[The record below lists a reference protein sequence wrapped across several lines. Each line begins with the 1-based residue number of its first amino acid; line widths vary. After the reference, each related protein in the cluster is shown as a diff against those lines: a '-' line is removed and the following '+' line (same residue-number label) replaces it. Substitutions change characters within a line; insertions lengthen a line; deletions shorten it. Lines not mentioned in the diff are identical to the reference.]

1 MTVSPSSGSGPRTTA
16 AHGPAAA
23 LTGDGPDAALTG
35 GGPDAALAGDGSA
48 GSPQANPERALV
60 AERFDDWV
68 RTLSEWLT
76 IPSVSADPARH
87 PEVLRSAEFF
97 ADQLRQ
103 TGFPRVEVLSSGPYL
118 PAVAAHWPSGDPDAV
133 RVVLYGHHDVQPA
146 DGEERWIHPP
156 FDPTVIDG
164 VLYGRGASD
173 DKGNMATHLLGLTAR
188 LRATGRS
195 APAVDLTVVVEG
207 EEESGS
213 THVTELLADVKKL
226 MTEAG
231 PDASAETDVIVVTD
245 TGIFDADT
253 PSVVVGMRG
262 MVSGELHVHGPD
274 IDLHSGQFGGAVP
287 NPLAELARLVAA
299 LHDDDGRVAV
309 PGFYTGVI
317 EPDAD
322 DRAAV
327 AALPFDEQAWLT
339 GPAASR
345 ALAGEQGYSTLERLG
360 SRPTAEVN
368 GIYGGYTGPGGKT
381 IVPTDG
387 YAKLSF
393 RLTGKQ
399 DPAHIRTLVEQFV
412 ADTVRDGLTAEI
424 RWESDGVA
432 PLSTDPGHPATMATR
447 RALGRAFD
455 TDTVLITREG
465 GSGPES
471 DLVTAFDA
479 PMVFIGVMTPDD
491 QIHAPNEKAPLAL
504 LQKGCEAMAHLWRE
518 LADVGRSQLR
528 SNNG

>member
-1 MTVSPSSGSGPRTTA
+1 MTEPSGPDRHASDPPHTADPTSGSHDTA
-16 AHGPAAA
+16 APR
-23 LTGDGPDAALTG
+23 
-35 GGPDAALAGDGSA
+35 
-48 GSPQANPERALV
+48 ANPERALV

-76 IPSVSADPARH
+76 IPSVSADPARRGD
-87 PEVLRSAEFF
+87 VLRSAEFF

-103 TGFPRVEVLSSGPYL
+103 TGFPRVEVLNEGPYL

-146 DGEERWIHPP
+146 DGEERWTHPP

-164 VLYGRGASD
+164 VLHGRGASD
-173 DKGNMATHLLGLTAR
+173 DKGNIATHLLGLTAH
-188 LRATGRS
+188 LRATERS

-213 THVTELLADVKKL
+213 THVTELLADVKTF
-226 MTEAG
+226 MTRAG
-231 PDASAETDVIVVTD
+231 ADSADETDVIVVTD
-245 TGIFDADT
+245 TGIFSADT

-262 MVSGELHVHGPD
+262 MIAGELHVHGPD

-299 LHDDDGRVAV
+299 LHDDDGRIAV
-309 PGFYTGVI
+309 PDFYDGVI
-317 EPDAD
+317 EPDAA
-322 DRAAV
+322 DRAAI

-345 ALAGEQGYSTLERLG
+345 ALAGEKGYSTLERLG
-360 SRPTAEVN
+360 ARPTAEVN

-399 DPAHIRTLVEQFV
+399 DPAHIRKVVDQFI
-412 ADTVRDGLTAEI
+412 ADNLRDGLTAEI
-424 RWESDGVA
+424 HWESDGVA
-432 PLSTDPGHPATMATR
+432 PLYTDPKHPATLATQ

-471 DLVTAFDA
+471 DLVQAFNA
-479 PMVFIGVMTPDD
+479 PMVFIGVMTPED

-518 LADVGRSQLR
+518 LAAVGRKQLR
-528 SNNG
+528 TSNG